1 MAGKGRK
8 PHHVTEEG
16 TEDGGELTGSVKTIL
31 EMFMESQ
38 ARAEQS
44 RREEQ
49 DRVEQMRREDKIAE
63 ERRKEDRIAEEE
75 KAERREE
82 AKRVRKLEE
91 AQKAED
97 LARFKQAADLR
108 VAEEAERAKE
118 EAARVAAERL
128 CEMQREASD
137 RAHEQQVQLV
147 KMQIEMGAKSAEA
160 HRLEVDR
167 SRMRDRAISALAHYR
182 DQDDVEDFLL
192 TSERKLRAG
201 EIPEAEWV
209 AIIASKLGGR
219 AGCQWQEL
227 CMTVEGYEEVKSE
240 MLRVFGYTPKLA
252 GESFYGFRS
261 ERLRGMT
268 ADQLYRRGTQ
278 LLRRMLGAPNLSARR
293 EFALLKPWVY
303 SIVSRK
309 ARSMI
314 DSRSVTTSGE
324 LIEVLQDYLVTEGD
338 RTEGHAA
345 VFKGQAQVRE
355 SVREHFGNEKKAVS
369 VTCFKCGKP
378 GHKAAD
384 CWQKGVAPPSG
395 SSKSVSGSVGT
406 PTKVVCYTCGV
417 EGHKSTS
424 CPVKQEKVNPK
435 EGQAKPVRQLGARGS
450 GDALLKGLLEGVEA
464 SIILDSGAAMSI
476 VPESMVKEKKLT
488 GEVVLLRA
496 FQSKVA
502 IKLPTAKVLFE
513 IGTLSWEEMVAVAP
527 VEVGRETEVLYGLDL
542 RSDRGWEL
550 ALMAR
555 GGECP
560 SVGRVTTR
568 SETVQE
574 TLRKRENAEVVAH
587 EKPVVKAVVVDPARE
602 EPVKDR
608 SDSTGKG
615 DPVADR
621 PAGDPEPVAS
631 EHVIE
636 DDEEGLVG
644 LDFLDGEEE
653 AELEE
658 EARYCIRTGGK
669 DREDLVIPPV
679 QTGSCSRSD
688 LVREVKSDPSLAQW
702 RSLGDRGEQGF
713 SWQRELLYKAT
724 TTHTLELIH
733 LMVLPVNVRKR
744 VLHLAHERSG
754 HLGPRKVKALIK
766 QRFAWPGM
774 GQQIIEHCRSC
785 ETCQRCSKTKSRKV
799 PMMERQVLSE
809 PFEVLAFD
817 LVGPFPKGKGGY
829 MYVLTAICM
838 SSRWPEAVP
847 LKSITARA
855 VNWDDGDLQ

>member
-1 MAGKGRK
+1 
-8 PHHVTEEG
+8 
-16 TEDGGELTGSVKTIL
+16 
-31 EMFMESQ
+31 
-38 ARAEQS
+38 
-44 RREEQ
+44 
-49 DRVEQMRREDKIAE
+49 
-63 ERRKEDRIAEEE
+63 
-75 KAERREE
+75 
-82 AKRVRKLEE
+82 
-91 AQKAED
+91 
-97 LARFKQAADLR
+97 
-108 VAEEAERAKE
+108 
-118 EAARVAAERL
+118 
-128 CEMQREASD
+128 MQRGASD

-160 HRLEVDR
+160 HRMEVDR
-167 SRMRDRAISALAHYR
+167 SRMRDRAISAIAHYR
-182 DQDDVEDFLL
+182 EQDDVEDFLL

-201 EIPEAEWV
+201 EIPEGEWL
-209 AIIASKLGGR
+209 AIIASKMGGR

-252 GESFYGFRS
+252 GESFYGFRA

-278 LLRRMLGAPNLSARR
+278 LLRRMLGAPNLTARR

-303 SIVSRK
+303 AIVSRK
-309 ARSMI
+309 ARGMI

-345 VFKGQAQVRE
+345 VFKGQAQVKEGGRE
-355 SVREHFGNEKKAVS
+355 YFGNERKATSGV
-369 VTCFKCGKP
+369 CFKCGKA

-384 CWQKGVAPPSG
+384 CWQKGGAPPSG
-395 SSKSVSGSVGT
+395 SSKPVSGSVGT
-406 PTKVVCYTCGV
+406 PSKIVCYTCGV

-424 CPVKQEKVNPK
+424 CPIKQEKVNPK

-450 GDALLKGLLEGVEA
+450 GDTLVKGLVEGVEA
-464 SIILDSGAAMSI
+464 SIILDTGAAMSI
-476 VPESMVKEKKLT
+476 VPESMVEKKKLT

-502 IKLPTAKVLFE
+502 IKLPTARVLFE
-513 IGTLSWEEMVAVAP
+513 IGTLSWEEVVAVAP

-560 SVGRVTTR
+560 SVKRVTTR
-568 SETVQE
+568 SESVQE
-574 TLRKRENAEVVAH
+574 TLRERETAEVVAH

-602 EPVKDR
+602 EGAEKGW

-631 EHVIE
+631 EVARE
-636 DDEEGLVG
+636 SEEEELVG
-644 LDFLDGEEE
+644 LDFLEGEEE

-658 EARYCIRTGGK
+658 EARYCIRTGGR

-679 QTGSCSRSD
+679 GTGSCSRSD

-702 RSLGDRGEQGF
+702 RSLGDRCEQGF

-733 LMVLPVNVRKR
+733 LMVLPVSVRKR
-744 VLHLAHERSG
+744 VLSLAHERSG
-754 HLGPRKVKALIK
+754 HLGARKVKALIK

-774 GQQIIEHCRSC
+774 GQQVIEHCRSC
-785 ETCQRCSKTKSRKV
+785 ETCQRCSKNKSRKV

-855 VNWDDGDLQ
+855 VATGMMEIFSRTGIPLQLITDQGSQFLGSLVTHLCRDLQIDKIRTTPYHPEANGVVERMHGTLGSMLTKASTTGLDWWGNCHLPSLR